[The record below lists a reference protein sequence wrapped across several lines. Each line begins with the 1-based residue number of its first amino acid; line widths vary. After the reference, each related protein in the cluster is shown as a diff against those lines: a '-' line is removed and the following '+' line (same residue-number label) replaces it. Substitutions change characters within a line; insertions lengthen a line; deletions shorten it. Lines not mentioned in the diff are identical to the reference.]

1 MQLPTYVLGGAAV
14 AAGICAYWLLKGP
27 SGPRQ
32 GAGKTAGN
40 AQARPTRRTSITPSL
55 GRRRAT
61 IASPRTLG
69 RQDTS
74 VLMRSAATARLEAA
88 RANCFAGQ
96 RYAELEKECA
106 RLATA
111 KQTWHDDAFPRTDE
125 SMFVTG
131 IPPAGW
137 AIRDGERGKALKN
150 MRIEWHGPWSIC
162 GTKRPLGTNS
172 RGERSW
178 LFHCLQGEA
187 HGIDA
192 NDVQQG
198 ALGDCYF
205 LSALALVATNCVCA
219 DGLVDDSL
227 DQAGCFGASL
237 CNPNP

>member
-1 MQLPTYVLGGAAV
+1 MQLPPYVLGGAAV

-131 IPPAGW
+131 T
-137 AIRDGERGKALKN
+137 RG
-150 MRIEWHGPWSIC
+150 RV
-162 GTKRPLGTNS
+162 R
-172 RGERSW
+172 
-178 LFHCLQGEA
+178 
-187 HGIDA
+187 
-192 NDVQQG
+192 
-198 ALGDCYF
+198 
-205 LSALALVATNCVCA
+205 
-219 DGLVDDSL
+219 
-227 DQAGCFGASL
+227 
-237 CNPNP
+237 

>member
-1 MQLPTYVLGGAAV
+1 MQLPPYVLGGAAV

-74 VLMRSAATARLEAA
+74 VVMRSAATARLEAA

-96 RYAELEKECA
+96 RYADLEKECA

-111 KQTWHDDAFPRTDE
+111 K
-125 SMFVTG
+125 
-131 IPPAGW
+131 
-137 AIRDGERGKALKN
+137 
-150 MRIEWHGPWSIC
+150 
-162 GTKRPLGTNS
+162 
-172 RGERSW
+172 
-178 LFHCLQGEA
+178 
-187 HGIDA
+187 
-192 NDVQQG
+192 
-198 ALGDCYF
+198 
-205 LSALALVATNCVCA
+205 
-219 DGLVDDSL
+219 
-227 DQAGCFGASL
+227 
-237 CNPNP
+237 

>member
-1 MQLPTYVLGGAAV
+1 MQLPPYVLGGAAV

-96 RYAELEKECA
+96 RYADLEKECA

-137 AIRDGERGKALKN
+137 AIRDGERGKALLT
-150 MRIEWHGPWSIC
+150 RAVIGPAM
-162 GTKRPLGTNS
+162 GR
-172 RGERSW
+172 ERQKHIAGKKS
-178 LFHCLQGEA
+178 GEA
-187 HGIDA
+187 AQVFLEI
-192 NDVQQG
+192 G
-198 ALGDCYF
+198 AEI
-205 LSALALVATNCVCA
+205 CA
-219 DGLVDDSL
+219 E
-227 DQAGCFGASL
+227 FGADFGAEIGR
-237 CNPNP
+237 N